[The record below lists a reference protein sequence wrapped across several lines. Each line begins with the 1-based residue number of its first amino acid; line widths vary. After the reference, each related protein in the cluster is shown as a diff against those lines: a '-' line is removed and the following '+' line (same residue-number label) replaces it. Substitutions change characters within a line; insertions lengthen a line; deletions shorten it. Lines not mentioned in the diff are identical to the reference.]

1 MAWDTGGDLTLG
13 PQKQLPPVTAD
24 SNWMTQRWRQRLHPD
39 VLKLGVVSFL
49 TDVSS
54 EMIFAVFA
62 VFFDGG
68 RCVKCVAGSDRGAG

>member
-1 MAWDTGGDLTLG
+1 
-13 PQKQLPPVTAD
+13 
-24 SNWMTQRWRQRLHPD
+24 MTQRWRQRLHPD

-62 VFFDGG
+62 TPVRRSVRPLTSKPRTDGKG
-68 RCVKCVAGSDRGAG
+68 GVSA